1 LKNEPGEK
9 DFCPTAGIRDVR
21 MVWVRQSSEL
31 QKGVKATR
39 GFSISWS
46 GNSAVW
52 HTGHTVSKRKQNKQ
66 QTKSTYATKDKIQN
80 CSTL

>member
-1 LKNEPGEK
+1 VICK
-9 DFCPTAGIRDVR
+9 
-21 MVWVRQSSEL
+21 
-31 QKGVKATR
+31 KGVEATR

-52 HTGHTVSKRKQNKQ
+52 HTGHTVSKEKQNKQ

-80 CSTL
+80 CSTLVKYMIKYSEQLFVAAILA